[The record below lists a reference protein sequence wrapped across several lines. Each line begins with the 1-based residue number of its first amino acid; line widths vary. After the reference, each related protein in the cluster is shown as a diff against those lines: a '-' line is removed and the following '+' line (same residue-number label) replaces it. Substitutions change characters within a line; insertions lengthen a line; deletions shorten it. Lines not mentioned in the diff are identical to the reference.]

1 MGSQQWR
8 EEMRGKLSRVDTSTL
23 SPEKKRQF
31 QALWARLSD
40 EPTGGGVFDSLPL
53 ENLMVPLLVVAG
65 ALILWVQNGAAP
77 AKVSG
82 SQLGGAAS
90 GTGTSSLK
98 VVWVQV
104 GLVLVGLGVTVVT
117 VRDDWIEKIGPNFVG
132 FFITSNASDS
142 HDEGMSWVVD
152 TGLDGHVE
160 SVTSGC
166 LDISELGVHFLGQD
180 LGHVVVVLGEVWV
193 VLSGIVGLLNTG
205 HLCSYGY
212 SQTIKITIGYPCTL
226 R

>member
-1 MGSQQWR
+1 MVWPGTLTRLAVSLVVLELTIVAGLDLDWTSYSDRADLPMSQQWR

-65 ALILWVQNGAAP
+65 VLILWVQNGAAP

-90 GTGTSSLK
+90 GSGT
-98 VVWVQV
+98 
-104 GLVLVGLGVTVVT
+104 
-117 VRDDWIEKIGPNFVG
+117 
-132 FFITSNASDS
+132 
-142 HDEGMSWVVD
+142 
-152 TGLDGHVE
+152 
-160 SVTSGC
+160 
-166 LDISELGVHFLGQD
+166 
-180 LGHVVVVLGEVWV
+180 
-193 VLSGIVGLLNTG
+193 VLSQEAREARLRRFNEGPTDGTV
-205 HLCSYGY
+205 
-212 SQTIKITIGYPCTL
+212 IT
-226 R
+226 